1 MFLNSVL
8 LEIVTFLFAT
18 KFSTFHSNAVPS
30 AIVPIAAST
39 IQTVPISTPPP
50 ATALYFLAVEAV
62 AVGGGGVAA
71 VTFASGAVD
80 VSTNDGVLLM

>member
-1 MFLNSVL
+1 MSHFYLQQNSA
-8 LEIVTFLFAT
+8 LFTAT
-18 KFSTFHSNAVPS
+18 VPS

-50 ATALYFLAVEAV
+50 ATALYVLAVEAV
-62 AVGGGGVAA
+62 AVGGWGVAV

>member
-1 MFLNSVL
+1 MSHFYLQQNSA
-8 LEIVTFLFAT
+8 LFTAT
-18 KFSTFHSNAVPS
+18 VPS

-50 ATALYFLAVEAV
+50 PATALYVLAVEAV
-62 AVGGGGVAA
+62 AVGGWGVAV